1 MDLWLTNVQL
11 ETSYLK
17 EGDWSYGTKT
27 ENTAIGINDG
37 KIAEIVPMTE
47 WQASSE
53 ATIIDGG
60 NQLLLP
66 GLIEKHCHLDKSKLG
81 TPWRP
86 VTPAASLVERFETE
100 IPQLDALPLSI
111 KERGQALI
119 DLELPHGA
127 VMFRSH
133 IDIEPMTQLRYFDA
147 ITELVAEQPFGSE
160 LVLFPQHGLLRSNAA
175 SLIEEALAT
184 GKASFIGGV
193 DPYTLDQD
201 YQASLRTTFE
211 LAQKGHVGIDL
222 HLHDRQEAGR
232 ATVKEMIRLTKEFNM
247 QGNVAISH
255 AFGLNDF
262 EGTERKEVFQSLADL
277 EIHIISSIPI
287 SPGTIPP
294 LKELQSYGVAVHI
307 GCDNVYDSWSS
318 LGDGSL
324 QEKLARYLEIFAV
337 KSQED
342 LTQAL
347 GLVTDGKVPLDKNG
361 AQQWPKVGDSAD
373 FLLTP
378 ATCTAEFVA
387 RKGFVSKS
395 FYQGTV
401 VFTA

>member
-37 KIAEIVPMTE
+37 KIAEIVPMSE
-47 WQASSE
+47 WQAGE
-53 ATIIDGG
+53 

-175 SLIEEALAT
+175 SLIEELAVLILIHSIKIIKLPYGQLLNLLKKGMSVLT
-184 GKASFIGGV
+184 SIFMIGK
-193 DPYTLDQD
+193 
-201 YQASLRTTFE
+201 
-211 LAQKGHVGIDL
+211 
-222 HLHDRQEAGR
+222 
-232 ATVKEMIRLTKEFNM
+232 
-247 QGNVAISH
+247 
-255 AFGLNDF
+255 
-262 EGTERKEVFQSLADL
+262 
-277 EIHIISSIPI
+277 
-287 SPGTIPP
+287 
-294 LKELQSYGVAVHI
+294 
-307 GCDNVYDSWSS
+307 
-318 LGDGSL
+318 
-324 QEKLARYLEIFAV
+324 KLAER
-337 KSQED
+337 
-342 LTQAL
+342 
-347 GLVTDGKVPLDKNG
+347 P
-361 AQQWPKVGDSAD
+361 
-373 FLLTP
+373 
-378 ATCTAEFVA
+378 
-387 RKGFVSKS
+387 SKK
-395 FYQGTV
+395 
-401 VFTA
+401 